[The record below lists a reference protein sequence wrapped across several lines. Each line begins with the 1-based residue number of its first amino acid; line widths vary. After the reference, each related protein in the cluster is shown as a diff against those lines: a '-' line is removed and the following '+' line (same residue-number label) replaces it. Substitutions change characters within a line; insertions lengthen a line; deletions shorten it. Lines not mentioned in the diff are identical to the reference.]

1 MKILIDT
8 HVFLWA
14 LGTPRRLSDERLSAL
29 ETRANRIFVSAVTV
43 SELMITASI
52 GKIAVDFDPVQA
64 ALDSGF
70 ELLDFSSREALLLK
84 DLPFHHRD
92 PFDRMLV
99 AQSMFHK
106 MPIMTDDSQIKR
118 YGCKIV

>member
-8 HVFLWA
+8 HIFLWA
-14 LGTPRRLSDERLSAL
+14 IGDPRRLSDERLSAL
-29 ETRANRIFVSAVTV
+29 ETRANRVFVSAVTF
-43 SELMITASI
+43 SELMIKASV

-99 AQSMFHK
+99 VQSMFHK
-106 MPIMTDDSQIKR
+106 MPIMTDDSQIR
-118 YGCKIV
+118 LYDCKIA

>member
-14 LGTPRRLSDERLSAL
+14 IGDPRRLSDERLSAL
-29 ETRANRIFVSAVTV
+29 ETRANRIFVSAITF
-43 SELMITASI
+43 SELMIKASI
-52 GKIAVDFDPVQA
+52 GKMNIDFDPVQA

-70 ELLDFSSREALLLK
+70 ELLDFSSQEALLLK
-84 DLPFHHRD
+84 HLPFHHRD

-99 AQSMFHK
+99 VQSMFHK
-106 MPIMTDDSQIKR
+106 MPIMTDDSQIKLYDCR
-118 YGCKIV
+118 VT